1 MGLKMSKFEQV
12 FESPL
17 GRLLIGLLLLI
28 LAPIIAVIVSN
39 MPLPSELTI
48 GDTTVDLS
56 AFIIILKFIIPFML
70 LFTGLRYLGVKL

>member
-1 MGLKMSKFEQV
+1 MSKFEQV

-17 GRLLIGLLLLI
+17 GRFMLGLLLII
-28 LAPIIAVIVSN
+28 LAPVIAVIVSN

-56 AFIIILKFIIPFML
+56 AFIVILKFIVPFLL

>member
-1 MGLKMSKFEQV
+1 MSKFEQV

>member
-1 MGLKMSKFEQV
+1 MSKFEQV

-17 GRLLIGLLLLI
+17 GRFMLGLLLII
-28 LAPIIAVIVSN
+28 LAPVIAVIVAN

>member
-1 MGLKMSKFEQV
+1 MSKFEQV

-17 GRLLIGLLLLI
+17 GRFMLGLLLII
-28 LAPIIAVIVSN
+28 LAPVIAVIVAN

-56 AFIIILKFIIPFML
+56 AFIVILKFIVPFLL

>member
-1 MGLKMSKFEQV
+1 M
-12 FESPL
+12 
-17 GRLLIGLLLLI
+17 IGLLLI
-28 LAPIIAVIVSN
+28 MLAPVIAVVVAN

-56 AFIIILKFIIPFML
+56 AFIVILKFIVPFLL